1 MTIETVE
8 NVIKR
13 YQYISKA
20 IKKDL
25 DYTEFYIG
33 NRKQTVFITDEIKT
47 VCTVIQDVFM
57 TEKNIVIKQ
66 MIKELLSG
74 QLDIYIMGKMPY
86 CKNSYYTRKQAIMEK
101 IYRGCI
107 HKGLVSY
114 KEIME
119 EEIAV

>member
-1 MTIETVE
+1 E
-8 NVIKR
+8 
-13 YQYISKA
+13 YI
-20 IKKDL
+20 
-25 DYTEFYIG
+25 EFYIG
-33 NRKQTVFITDEIKT
+33 NRKQVIYITEEIKT

-57 TEKNIVIKQ
+57 TEKNILIKQ
-66 MIKELLSG
+66 MIKELLLG
-74 QLDIYIMGKMPY
+74 QLDICIMGKMPY

-114 KEIME
+114 KEIMD